1 MHLHSD
7 DFEPFD
13 EIETRPRPRPA
24 SFGHRHGLKVL
35 GAILATMFATVIIIQ
50 AAC

>member
-1 MHLHSD
+1 MRLHSD

-13 EIETRPRPRPA
+13 ESETQPRARPP

-35 GAILATMFATVIIIQ
+35 GTILATMFATVIIIQ